1 MAKKARY
8 TSRLS
13 IGLTPEQVRRLD
25 ELGRVRAKKSK
36 PHTRADLIR
45 DAINLYLLSQGDLMG
60 SRKAIAKS
68 IEGKIADLDQKLD
81 QFLTLDQKVDRIGAM
96 VQRLVKKG
104 SGNG

>member
-25 ELGRVRAKKSK
+25 ELGRIRARKKK

-45 DAINLYLLSQGDLMG
+45 DAINIYLMSQVDLPG
-60 SRKAIAKS
+60 SRKAIAKNV
-68 IEGKIADLDQKLD
+68 EAKIADLDEKLD
-81 QFLTLDQKVDRIGAM
+81 QFLSIDQKVDRIGAM
-96 VQRLVKKG
+96 VQRLLKKG
-104 SGNG
+104 ER

>member
-25 ELGRVRAKKSK
+25 ELGRIRARKKK

-45 DAINLYLLSQGDLMG
+45 DAINIYLMAQVDLPG
-60 SRKAIAKS
+60 SRKAIAKNV
-68 IEGKIADLDQKLD
+68 EAKIADLDEKLD
-81 QFLTLDQKVDRIGAM
+81 QFLTIDQKVDRIGAM
-96 VQRLVKKG
+96 VQRLLKKG
-104 SGNG
+104 DR

>member
-45 DAINLYLLSQGDLMG
+45 DAINIYLMSQVDLPG
-60 SRKAIAKS
+60 SRRAIAKNV
-68 IEGKIADLDQKLD
+68 EAKIADLDEKLD
-81 QFLTLDQKVDRIGAM
+81 QFLTIDQKVDRIGAM
-96 VQRLVKKG
+96 VQRLLKKG
-104 SGNG
+104 ER